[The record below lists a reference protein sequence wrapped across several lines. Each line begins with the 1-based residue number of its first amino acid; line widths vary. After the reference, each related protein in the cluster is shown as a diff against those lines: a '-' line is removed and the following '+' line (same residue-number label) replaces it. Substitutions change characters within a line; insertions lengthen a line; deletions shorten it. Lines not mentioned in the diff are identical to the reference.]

1 MSERGI
7 VLVVDD
13 ERTVREG
20 LVRALEG
27 AGLACA
33 AVPGIATARERVALG
48 DVACVLLDVRLKDG
62 DGLELLRELRAARP
76 SLPVIMATAYGDSD
90 RTIAAMREGA
100 FDYVTKPFDL
110 DALLATVTRAV
121 RGAASAPAKGAP
133 APAPPREGSTATLIG
148 SSAPMLAV
156 WKAIGRAAAS
166 DVPVLITGES
176 GVGKELVAR
185 AIHEHGARKGRPF
198 VAVNLA
204 ALPPGLV
211 ESELFGHEKGAFTG
225 ANARREGRFESAAD
239 GTLFLDEIGDLEPA
253 LQTKLLRVL
262 QDGVFE
268 RVGSQ
273 APLSSRARIVAATS
287 KNVEPR
293 TAGVTLREDLYY
305 RLGVLR
311 IEVPPLRARKS
322 DLALLVDH
330 TLQRIGAASGRRRAL
345 SEAAMAALVRHE
357 FPGNVRELVHVL
369 ERACVMSASDV
380 LDAADLALPTG
391 AGVAS
396 ATSGASRASGASE
409 DDDGGSLDLRASVEA
424 LERSLVRKA
433 LRRAQGNRA
442 EAARLLGIARPQLYA
457 KMKDLGIDPDAA

>member
-1 MSERGI
+1 
-7 VLVVDD
+7 
-13 ERTVREG
+13 
-20 LVRALEG
+20 
-27 AGLACA
+27 
-33 AVPGIATARERVALG
+33 
-48 DVACVLLDVRLKDG
+48 
-62 DGLELLRELRAARP
+62 
-76 SLPVIMATAYGDSD
+76 MATAYGDSD

-110 DALLATVTRAV
+110 DALLATVARAV
-121 RGAASAPAKGAP
+121 RGAHGAPGKSAPKP
-133 APAPPREGSTATLIG
+133 EPEEGSATTLIG

-156 WKAIGRAAAS
+156 WKAIGRAAGS

-185 AIHEHGARKGRPF
+185 AIHDHGARKGRPF

-225 ANARREGRFESAAD
+225 ANARREGRFETAAD
-239 GTLFLDEIGDLEPA
+239 GTLFLDEIGDLDPS

-273 APLSSRARIVAATS
+273 APLASRARIVAATS

-293 TAGVTLREDLYY
+293 TPGATLREDLYY

-311 IEVPPLRARKS
+311 IEVPPLRARRS

-330 TLQRIGAASGRRRAL
+330 TLRRIGAASGRRRAL
-345 SEAAMAALVRHE
+345 SEAAMSALLRYD

-380 LDAADLALPTG
+380 LDAADLALPGGG
-391 AGVAS
+391 AGS
-396 ATSGASRASGASE
+396 AHAAAAPSGASE
-409 DDDGGSLDLRASVEA
+409 YDDGGSLDLRASVEA
-424 LERSLVRKA
+424 LERALVRKA